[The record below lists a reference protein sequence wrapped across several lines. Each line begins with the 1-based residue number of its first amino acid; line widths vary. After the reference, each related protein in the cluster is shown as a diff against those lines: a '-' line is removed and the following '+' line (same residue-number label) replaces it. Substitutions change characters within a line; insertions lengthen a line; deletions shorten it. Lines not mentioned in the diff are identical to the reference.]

1 MSRDVPLRMPLSKA
15 PLFLL
20 SLALLAGTTSSLA
33 MAMREA
39 PLLPTTSTMTLR
51 EALQRAIDSD
61 PAVAAS
67 LAERAAD
74 REAGVQERAT
84 RRPQINAIGAI
95 NTTDSDVISTPFK
108 DPNMTSSGFQERYDS
123 WNIAVE
129 LRQPLFRYD
138 LLARGHRADAQD
150 QLGEQA
156 FIQRGQA
163 LVVRVADRYLAVL
176 KATNELALAQI
187 EADAVNTS
195 LGDVRKRYDVQLVA
209 GTDLKEAQARNDLAQ
224 ANLLSA
230 QQAVESAQDTL
241 DETTG
246 NGRAQLFS
254 LKAATALPELDSLD
268 AEVWL
273 TRARA
278 NSPAYQQK
286 RVQVELAQANVTSRR
301 SEALP
306 TVDVVAT
313 HGRQDMSE
321 SRIGA
326 KANST
331 VFGLEMK
338 LPIFAG
344 GAQSSK
350 VREAQARLTQAQAE
364 QARSERELLRETRRL
379 FREVQTARAQSL
391 AFQRAVESAQAA
403 EQATRYGYEAG
414 KRTITDVLNAQ
425 SNTVQAQR
433 NLDRSRYDAVLKVL
447 QLKQQA
453 GVLDAADLTAI
464 DTLLTSDSAPRA

>member
-1 MSRDVPLRMPLSKA
+1 MSRDVPLSKPMNKA
-15 PLFLL
+15 PLLLL
-20 SLALLAGTTSSLA
+20 SLAMLAGSSFPA

-39 PLLPTTSTMTLR
+39 PLLPTTPTMTLR

-67 LAERAAD
+67 LAQRAAD

-84 RRPQINAIGAI
+84 RLPQVNAVGTIS
-95 NTTDSDVISTPFK
+95 TTDSDVISTPF
-108 DPNMTSSGFQERYDS
+108 PGGGFQERYDS
-123 WNIAVE
+123 WNVSAE

-138 LLARGHRADAQD
+138 FLARGHRADAQD

-176 KATNELALAQI
+176 KAANELTLARS
-187 EADAVNTS
+187 EAEAVEKS
-195 LGDVRKRYDVQLVA
+195 LSDVRKRYDVQLVA

-224 ANLLSA
+224 AALLSA
-230 QQAVESAQDTL
+230 QQAVESAQDAL

-246 NGRAQLFS
+246 NGRAQLFT
-254 LKAATALPELDSLD
+254 LKAGTALPALDSLD

-278 NSPAYQQK
+278 NSPMYQQTLA
-286 RVQVELAQANVTSRR
+286 QVELAQANVTSRR

-321 SRIGA
+321 SKIGS

-331 VFGLEMK
+331 VFGLEVK
-338 LPIFAG
+338 VPIFTG
-344 GAQSSK
+344 GSQSSK

-379 FREVQTARAQSL
+379 FREVETARAQSL
-391 AFQRAVESAQAA
+391 AYQRAVESAQAA

-433 NLDRSRYDAVLKVL
+433 NLDRSRYDALLKML

-453 GVLDAADLTAI
+453 GVLDAADLAAF
-464 DTLLTSDSAPRA
+464 DTLLTSDPAPRA

>member
-1 MSRDVPLRMPLSKA
+1 MSRDVSLNKA
-15 PLFLL
+15 PLLLL
-20 SLALLAGTTSSLA
+20 SLALLTGTSSSLV

-39 PLLPTTSTMTLR
+39 PLLPASPTMTLR

-74 REAGVQERAT
+74 REAGIQERAS
-84 RRPQINAIGAI
+84 RLPQINALGSIS
-95 NTTDSDVISTPFK
+95 TTDTDVISTPF
-108 DPNMTSSGFQERYDS
+108 PGGGFQERYDS
-123 WNIAVE
+123 WNVSAE

-138 LLARGHRADAQD
+138 FLARGHRADAQD

-176 KATNELALAQI
+176 KATNELTLAQI
-187 EADAVNTS
+187 EADAVSKS
-195 LGDVRKRYDVQLVA
+195 LSDVRKRYDVQLVA

-230 QQAVESAQDTL
+230 QQAVESAQDAL

-246 NGRAQLFS
+246 NGRAQLS
-254 LKAATALPELDSLD
+254 TLKAATVLPELDSLD
-268 AEVWL
+268 SEVWL
-273 TRARA
+273 TRART
-278 NSPAYQQK
+278 NNPAYQQTLA
-286 RVQVELAQANVTSRR
+286 QVALAQANVTSRR
-301 SEALP
+301 SESLP
-306 TVDVVAT
+306 TVDVVAS
-313 HGRQDMSE
+313 HGRQDTSE
-321 SRIGA
+321 SRIGS

-331 VFGLEMK
+331 VFGLELK
-338 LPIFAG
+338 VPIFAS

-350 VREAQARLTQAQAE
+350 IREAQARLTQAQAA

-391 AFQRAVESAQAA
+391 AYQRAVESAQAA

-433 NLDRSRYDAVLKVL
+433 NLDRSRYDVVLKML

-453 GVLDAADLTAI
+453 GVLDANDLTAL
-464 DTLLTSDSAPRA
+464 DTLLTSDPAPRAKEST

>member
-1 MSRDVPLRMPLSKA
+1 MSRDVPLSKPMNKA
-15 PLFLL
+15 PWLLL
-20 SLALLAGTTSSLA
+20 SLAMLAGSSFPA

-39 PLLPTTSTMTLR
+39 PLLPTTPTMTLR

-67 LAERAAD
+67 LAQRAAD

-84 RRPQINAIGAI
+84 RLPQINASGTIS
-95 NTTDSDVISTPFK
+95 TTDSEVISTPFGA
-108 DPNMTSSGFQERYDS
+108 GFQERYDG
-123 WNIAVE
+123 WNVSAE

-138 LLARGHRADAQD
+138 FLARGHRADAQD
-150 QLGEQA
+150 QIGEQA

-176 KATNELALAQI
+176 KAANELTLAQS
-187 EADAVNTS
+187 EAEAVEKS
-195 LGDVRKRYDVQLVA
+195 LSDVRKRYDVQLVA
-209 GTDLKEAQARNDLAQ
+209 GTDLKEAQARHDLAQ
-224 ANLLSA
+224 AALLSA
-230 QQAVESAQDTL
+230 QQAVESAQDAL

-246 NGRAQLFS
+246 NGRAQLFT
-254 LKAATALPELDSLD
+254 LKAGTALPALDSLD

-278 NSPAYQQK
+278 NSPAYQQTLA
-286 RVQVELAQANVTSRR
+286 QVELAQANVTSRR

-306 TVDVVAT
+306 TVDVVAS

-321 SRIGA
+321 SNIGS

-331 VFGLEMK
+331 VFGLEVRV
-338 LPIFAG
+338 PIFTSG
-344 GAQSSK
+344 SQSSK

-379 FREVQTARAQSL
+379 FREVETARAQSL
-391 AFQRAVESAQAA
+391 AYQRAVESAQAA

-433 NLDRSRYDAVLKVL
+433 NLDRSRYDALLKML

-453 GVLDAADLTAI
+453 GVLDAADLAAF
-464 DTLLTSDSAPRA
+464 DTLLTSDPAPRA

>member
-1 MSRDVPLRMPLSKA
+1 MSRDLSLKKA
-15 PLFLL
+15 PALLL
-20 SLALLAGTTSSLA
+20 SLALLAGASSAA

-39 PLLPTTSTMTLR
+39 PLLPATSTMTLR

-67 LAERAAD
+67 LAQRAAD

-84 RRPQINAIGAI
+84 RLPQVNALGAI

-108 DPNMTSSGFQERYDS
+108 DPAASSSGFQERYDS
-123 WNIAVE
+123 WSVSAE

-138 LLARGHRADAQD
+138 FLARGHRADAQD
-150 QLGEQA
+150 QIGEQA

-176 KATNELALAQI
+176 KASNELALAKV
-187 EADAVNTS
+187 EADAVSKS
-195 LGDVRKRYDVQLVA
+195 LEDVRKRYDVQLVA
-209 GTDLKEAQARNDLAQ
+209 GTDLKEAQARHDLAQ
-224 ANLLSA
+224 ANLLAA

-246 NGRAQLFS
+246 NGRAQLFA
-254 LKAATALPELDSLD
+254 LKAATALPALDSVD

-278 NSPAYQQK
+278 NNPAYQQ
-286 RVQVELAQANVTSRR
+286 VLAQVALAQANVTSRR

-306 TVDVVAT
+306 SVDVVAS

-331 VFGLEMK
+331 VLGLELK

-344 GAQSSK
+344 GAQASK
-350 VREAQARLTQAQAE
+350 VREAEARLSQAQAE

-379 FREVQTARAQSL
+379 FREVETARAQSL
-391 AFQRAVESAQAA
+391 AFQRAFESAQAA

-433 NLDRSRYDAVLKVL
+433 NLDRSRYDVVLKML

-453 GVLDAADLTAI
+453 GVLDANDLTAV
-464 DTLLTSDSAPRA
+464 DTLLTAETAPSA

>member
-1 MSRDVPLRMPLSKA
+1 MSRDMSLKTPVL
-15 PLFLL
+15 LL
-20 SLALLAGTTSSLA
+20 SLALLAGSSSLA
-33 MAMREA
+33 MAMSVA
-39 PLLPTTSTMTLR
+39 PLLPTTPTMTMR

-67 LAERAAD
+67 LAQRAAD

-84 RRPQINAIGAI
+84 RLPQINATGTIS
-95 NTTDSDVISTPFK
+95 TTDSDVVSTPFG
-108 DPNMTSSGFQERYDS
+108 TGFQERYDG
-123 WNIAVE
+123 WNIGAE

-138 LLARGHRADAQD
+138 FLARGHRADAQD

-176 KATNELALAQI
+176 KATNELTLAQI
-187 EADAVNTS
+187 EAEAVAKS
-195 LGDVRKRYDVQLVA
+195 LSDVRKRYDVQLVA

-224 ANLLSA
+224 AALLSA

-246 NGRAQLFS
+246 NGRAQLFT
-254 LKAATALPELDSLD
+254 LQAGTALPALDSLD

-278 NSPAYQQK
+278 NNPAYQQALA
-286 RVQVELAQANVTSRR
+286 QVELALANVTSRR
-301 SEALP
+301 SESLP

-321 SRIGA
+321 SRIGS

-331 VFGLEMK
+331 VFGLELK
-338 LPIFAG
+338 VPIFASG
-344 GAQSSK
+344 SQSSK
-350 VREAQARLTQAQAE
+350 VREAQARLAQAQAE

-391 AFQRAVESAQAA
+391 AYQQAVESAQAA

-425 SNTVQAQR
+425 SGTVQAQR
-433 NLDRSRYDAVLKVL
+433 NLDRSRYDALLNIL

-453 GVLDAADLTAI
+453 GVLDANDLTAL
-464 DTLLTSDSAPRA
+464 DTLLTADPAPRA

>member
-1 MSRDVPLRMPLSKA
+1 MSRDMPLSRSLSK
-15 PLFLL
+15 LLL
-20 SLALLAGTTSSLA
+20 SLALSSGSASSA
-33 MAMREA
+33 MAMSVA
-39 PLLPTTSTMTLR
+39 PLLPTTPTMTLR

-61 PAVAAS
+61 PVMAAS
-67 LAERAAD
+67 LAQRAAD
-74 REAGVQERAT
+74 REVGVQERAT
-84 RRPQINAIGAI
+84 RLPQMSATGTIS
-95 NTTDSDVISTPFK
+95 TTDSDVISTPFK
-108 DPNMTSSGFQERYDS
+108 SATATSSGFQERYDS
-123 WNIAVE
+123 WNISAE

-138 LLARGHRADAQD
+138 FLARGRRADAQD

-176 KATNELALAQI
+176 KAVDELALAQV
-187 EADAVNTS
+187 EADAVGKS
-195 LGDVRKRYDVQLVA
+195 LSDVRKRYDVQLVA

-230 QQAVESAQDTL
+230 RQAVESAQDTL

-254 LKAATALPELDSLD
+254 LRPATSLPVLDSLD

-278 NSPAYQQK
+278 NNPAYQQTLA
-286 RVQVELAQANVTSRR
+286 RVAVAEANVTSRR
-301 SEALP
+301 SEFLP
-306 TVDVVAT
+306 TMDVVAT
-313 HGRQDMSE
+313 HVRQDVSE
-321 SRIGA
+321 SRIGS
-326 KANST
+326 KANNSI
-331 VFGLEMK
+331 VGLELK

-379 FREVQTARAQSL
+379 FREVETARAQSL
-391 AFQRAVESAQAA
+391 AYQRAVESAQAA

-433 NLDRSRYDAVLKVL
+433 NLDRSRYDALLKVL

-453 GVLDAADLTAI
+453 GVLDAADLAAL
-464 DTLLTSDSAPRA
+464 DTLLTSEPAPRA

>member
-1 MSRDVPLRMPLSKA
+1 MSRDVSLNKA
-15 PLFLL
+15 PLLLL
-20 SLALLAGTTSSLA
+20 SLALLAGTSSSLA
-33 MAMREA
+33 MAMRVA
-39 PLLPTTSTMTLR
+39 PLLSASPTMTLR

-84 RRPQINAIGAI
+84 RLPQINALGTIS
-95 NTTDSDVISTPFK
+95 TTDSDVISTPFGA
-108 DPNMTSSGFQERYDS
+108 GFQERYDG
-123 WNIAVE
+123 WNVSAE

-138 LLARGHRADAQD
+138 FLARGHRADAQD

-187 EADAVNTS
+187 EADAVNKS
-195 LGDVRKRYDVQLVA
+195 LSDVRKRYDVQLVA

-230 QQAVESAQDTL
+230 QQTVESAQDAL

-254 LKAATALPELDSLD
+254 LKAATVLPELDSLD

-278 NSPAYQQK
+278 NSPVYQQALA
-286 RVQVELAQANVTSRR
+286 QVVLAQANVTSRR
-301 SEALP
+301 SDSLP
-306 TVDVVAT
+306 TMDIVAT

-321 SRIGA
+321 SQIGS

-331 VFGLEMK
+331 VFGLELK
-338 LPIFAG
+338 VPIFAS

-350 VREAQARLTQAQAE
+350 IREAQARLTQAQSE

-379 FREVQTARAQSL
+379 FREVQTARAQSQ
-391 AFQRAVESAQAA
+391 AYQRAVESAQAA

-433 NLDRSRYDAVLKVL
+433 NLDRSRYDVVLKML

-453 GVLDAADLTAI
+453 GVLDANDLTAL
-464 DTLLTSDSAPRA
+464 DTLLTSDPAPRAKEST

>member
-1 MSRDVPLRMPLSKA
+1 MSRDLPLSSPLSKI
-15 PLFLL
+15 LL
-20 SLALLAGTTSSLA
+20 SLALLSGPASSA
-33 MAMREA
+33 MAMSVA
-39 PLLPTTSTMTLR
+39 PLLPTTPTMTLR

-67 LAERAAD
+67 LAQRAAD

-84 RRPQINAIGAI
+84 RLPQLSATGTIS
-95 NTTDSDVISTPFK
+95 TTDSEVISTPFGA
-108 DPNMTSSGFQERYDS
+108 GFQERYDG
-123 WNIAVE
+123 WNVAAE

-138 LLARGHRADAQD
+138 FLARGHRADAQD
-150 QLGEQA
+150 QIGEQA

-163 LVVRVADRYLAVL
+163 LVVRVAERYLAVL
-176 KATNELALAQI
+176 KATNELTLAQA
-187 EADAVNTS
+187 EADAVAKS
-195 LGDVRKRYDVQLVA
+195 LSDVRKRYDVQLVA

-224 ANLLSA
+224 ASLLTA
-230 QQAVESAQDTL
+230 QQAVASAQDAL

-246 NGRAQLFS
+246 NGRAQLFAFKS
-254 LKAATALPELDSLD
+254 STALPALDSLD

-278 NSPAYQQK
+278 NNPTYQQAVAQ
-286 RVQVELAQANVTSRR
+286 VQLAQANVTSRR
-301 SEALP
+301 SEFLP
-306 TVDVVAT
+306 TMDIVAT

-321 SRIGA
+321 SRIGS
-326 KANST
+326 KANNS
-331 VFGLEMK
+331 VIGLE
-338 LPIFAG
+338 LNVPIFAG
-344 GAQSSK
+344 GGQSSK
-350 VREAQARLTQAQAE
+350 VREAQARLAQAQAE

-379 FREVQTARAQSL
+379 FREVETARAQSL
-391 AFQRAVESAQAA
+391 AYQRAVESAQAA

-433 NLDRSRYDAVLKVL
+433 NLDRSRYDALLKML

-453 GVLDAADLTAI
+453 GVLDAADLAAL
-464 DTLLTSDSAPRA
+464 DTLLTSDPAPRA

>member
-1 MSRDVPLRMPLSKA
+1 MSRDLPLSSPLSKI
-15 PLFLL
+15 LL
-20 SLALLAGTTSSLA
+20 SLALLSGPASSA
-33 MAMREA
+33 MAMSVA
-39 PLLPTTSTMTLR
+39 PLLPTTPTMTLR

-67 LAERAAD
+67 LAQRAAD

-84 RRPQINAIGAI
+84 RLPQLSATGTIS
-95 NTTDSDVISTPFK
+95 TTDSEVISTPFGA
-108 DPNMTSSGFQERYDS
+108 GFQERYDG
-123 WNIAVE
+123 WNVAAE

-138 LLARGHRADAQD
+138 FLARGHRADAQD
-150 QLGEQA
+150 QIGEQA

-163 LVVRVADRYLAVL
+163 LVVRVAERYLAVL
-176 KATNELALAQI
+176 KATNELTLAQA
-187 EADAVNTS
+187 EADAVAKS
-195 LGDVRKRYDVQLVA
+195 LSDVRKRYDVQLVA

-224 ANLLSA
+224 ASLLTA
-230 QQAVESAQDTL
+230 QQAVASAQDAL

-246 NGRAQLFS
+246 NGRAQLFAFKS
-254 LKAATALPELDSLD
+254 STALPALDSLD

-278 NSPAYQQK
+278 NNPTYQQAVAQ
-286 RVQVELAQANVTSRR
+286 VQLAQANVTSRR
-301 SEALP
+301 SEFLP
-306 TVDVVAT
+306 TMDIVAT

-321 SRIGA
+321 SRIGS
-326 KANST
+326 KANNS
-331 VFGLEMK
+331 VIGLE
-338 LPIFAG
+338 LNVPIFAG
-344 GAQSSK
+344 GGQSSK
-350 VREAQARLTQAQAE
+350 VREAQARLAQAQAE

-379 FREVQTARAQSL
+379 FREVETARAQSL
-391 AFQRAVESAQAA
+391 AYQRAVESAQAA

-433 NLDRSRYDAVLKVL
+433 NLDRSRYDALLKML

-453 GVLDAADLTAI
+453 GVLDAADLAAL
-464 DTLLTSDSAPRA
+464 DTLLTSEPAPRA

>member
-1 MSRDVPLRMPLSKA
+1 MSRDVPLSMPLSKA

-84 RRPQINAIGAI
+84 RLPQINAIGAI
-95 NTTDSDVISTPFK
+95 NTTDADVISTPFG
-108 DPNMTSSGFQERYDS
+108 TGFQERYDGWS
-123 WNIAVE
+123 IAVE

-187 EADAVNTS
+187 EANAVNTS

-230 QQAVESAQDTL
+230 QQAVESAQDAL

-286 RVQVELAQANVTSRR
+286 LVQVELAQANVTSRR

>member
-1 MSRDVPLRMPLSKA
+1 MSRDLPLSSPLSKI
-15 PLFLL
+15 LL
-20 SLALLAGTTSSLA
+20 SLALLSGPASSA
-33 MAMREA
+33 MAMSVA
-39 PLLPTTSTMTLR
+39 PLLPTTPTMTLR

-67 LAERAAD
+67 LAQRAAD

-84 RRPQINAIGAI
+84 RLPQLSATGTIS
-95 NTTDSDVISTPFK
+95 TTDSEVISTPFGA
-108 DPNMTSSGFQERYDS
+108 GFQERYDG
-123 WNIAVE
+123 WNVAAE

-138 LLARGHRADAQD
+138 FLARGHRADAQD
-150 QLGEQA
+150 QIGEQA

-163 LVVRVADRYLAVL
+163 LVVRVAERYLAVL
-176 KATNELALAQI
+176 KATNELTLAQA
-187 EADAVNTS
+187 EADAVAKS
-195 LGDVRKRYDVQLVA
+195 LSDVRKRYDVQLVA

-224 ANLLSA
+224 ASLLTA
-230 QQAVESAQDTL
+230 QQAVASAQDAL

-246 NGRAQLFS
+246 NGRAQLFAFKS
-254 LKAATALPELDSLD
+254 STALPALDSLD

-278 NSPAYQQK
+278 NNPTYQQAVAQ
-286 RVQVELAQANVTSRR
+286 VQLAQANVTSRR
-301 SEALP
+301 SEFLP
-306 TVDVVAT
+306 TMDIVAT

-321 SRIGA
+321 SRIGS
-326 KANST
+326 KANNS
-331 VFGLEMK
+331 VIGLE
-338 LPIFAG
+338 LNVPIFAG
-344 GAQSSK
+344 GGQSSK
-350 VREAQARLTQAQAE
+350 VREAQARLAQAQAE

-379 FREVQTARAQSL
+379 FREVETARAQSL
-391 AFQRAVESAQAA
+391 AYQRAVESAQAA

-433 NLDRSRYDAVLKVL
+433 NLDRSRYDALLKML

-453 GVLDAADLTAI
+453 GVLDAADLAAL
-464 DTLLTSDSAPRA
+464 DTLLTSDPAPRAKEST

>member
-1 MSRDVPLRMPLSKA
+1 MSRDLPLSSPLSKI
-15 PLFLL
+15 LL
-20 SLALLAGTTSSLA
+20 SLALLSGPASSA
-33 MAMREA
+33 MAMSVA
-39 PLLPTTSTMTLR
+39 PLLPTTPTMTLR

-67 LAERAAD
+67 LAQRAAD

-84 RRPQINAIGAI
+84 RLPQLSATGTIS
-95 NTTDSDVISTPFK
+95 TTDSEVISTPFGA
-108 DPNMTSSGFQERYDS
+108 GFQERYDG
-123 WNIAVE
+123 WNVAAE

-138 LLARGHRADAQD
+138 FLARGHRADAQD
-150 QLGEQA
+150 QIGEQA

-163 LVVRVADRYLAVL
+163 LVVRVAERYLAVL
-176 KATNELALAQI
+176 KATNELTLAQA
-187 EADAVNTS
+187 EADAVAKS
-195 LGDVRKRYDVQLVA
+195 LSDVRKRYDVQLVA

-224 ANLLSA
+224 ASLLTA
-230 QQAVESAQDTL
+230 QQAVASAQDAL

-246 NGRAQLFS
+246 NGRAQLFAFKS
-254 LKAATALPELDSLD
+254 STALPALDSLD

-278 NSPAYQQK
+278 NNPTYQQAVAQ
-286 RVQVELAQANVTSRR
+286 VQLAQANVTSRR
-301 SEALP
+301 SEFLP
-306 TVDVVAT
+306 TMDIVAT

-321 SRIGA
+321 SRIGS
-326 KANST
+326 KANNS
-331 VFGLEMK
+331 VIGLE
-338 LPIFAG
+338 LNVPIFAG
-344 GAQSSK
+344 GGQSSK
-350 VREAQARLTQAQAE
+350 VREAQARLAQAQAE

-379 FREVQTARAQSL
+379 FREVETARAQSL
-391 AFQRAVESAQAA
+391 AYQRAVESAQAA

-433 NLDRSRYDAVLKVL
+433 NLDRSRYDALLKML

-453 GVLDAADLTAI
+453 GVLDAADLAAL

>member
-1 MSRDVPLRMPLSKA
+1 MSRDMSLKKA
-15 PLFLL
+15 PVLLL
-20 SLALLAGTTSSLA
+20 SLAMLASESV
-33 MAMREA
+33 MAMSVA
-39 PLLPTTSTMTLR
+39 PLLPATPTMTMR

-67 LAERAAD
+67 LAQRAAD

-84 RRPQINAIGAI
+84 RLPQINATGSIS
-95 NTTDSDVISTPFK
+95 TTDSDVVSTPFK
-108 DPNMTSSGFQERYDS
+108 DPNATSSGFQERYDS
-123 WNIAVE
+123 WNVAAE

-138 LLARGHRADAQD
+138 FLARGHRADAQD
-150 QLGEQA
+150 RLGEQA

-176 KATNELALAQI
+176 KATNELTLAQS
-187 EADAVNTS
+187 EAQAVAKS
-195 LGDVRKRYDVQLVA
+195 LSDVRKRYEVQLVA

-224 ANLLSA
+224 AALLSA

-246 NGRAQLFS
+246 NGRAQLFT
-254 LKAATALPELDSLD
+254 LKAGTPLPALDSLD

-278 NSPAYQQK
+278 NSPAYQQALA
-286 RVQVELAQANVTSRR
+286 QVELAQANVTSRR
-301 SEALP
+301 SESLP
-306 TVDVVAT
+306 TVDLVAT
-313 HGRQDMSE
+313 HSRQDMSE
-321 SRIGA
+321 SRIGS
-326 KANST
+326 KANSS
-331 VFGLEMK
+331 VLGLEVK
-338 LPIFAG
+338 LPIFTSG
-344 GAQSSK
+344 SQSSK
-350 VREAQARLTQAQAE
+350 VREAQARLMQAQAE

-379 FREVQTARAQSL
+379 FREVETARAQSL
-391 AFQRAVESAQAA
+391 AYQQAVESAQAA

-433 NLDRSRYDAVLKVL
+433 NLDRSRYDALLKML

-453 GVLDAADLTAI
+453 GVLDAADLAAL
-464 DTLLTSDSAPRA
+464 DTLLTADAAPRA